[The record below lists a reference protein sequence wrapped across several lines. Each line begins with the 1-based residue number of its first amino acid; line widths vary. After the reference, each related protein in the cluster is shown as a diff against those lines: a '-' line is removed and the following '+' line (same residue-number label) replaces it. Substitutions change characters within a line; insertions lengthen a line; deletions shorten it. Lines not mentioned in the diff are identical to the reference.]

1 MEYQKILNLL
11 DNTPNQPTKF
21 RAKNWIKLNDDLN
34 GKHNTN
40 SQIKLKTSMLRS
52 SLFDYGDAYILVSET
67 ITITGVKA
75 DDAAKTNRR
84 EK

>member
-1 MEYQKILNLL
+1 
-11 DNTPNQPTKF
+11 
-21 RAKNWIKLNDDLN
+21 
-34 GKHNTN
+34 
-40 SQIKLKTSMLRS
+40 MLRS